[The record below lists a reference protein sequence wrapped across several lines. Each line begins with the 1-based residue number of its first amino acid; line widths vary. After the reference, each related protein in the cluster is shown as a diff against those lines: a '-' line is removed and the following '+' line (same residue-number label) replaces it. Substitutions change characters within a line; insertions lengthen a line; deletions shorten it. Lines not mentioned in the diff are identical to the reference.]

1 MTRSPSRTRTV
12 LPIGGWEVE
21 TDGQDQRISIEEGV
35 VIKPGGTYTVQ
46 PQEGE
51 KVLNEDGGVIRLY
64 DANGDRVESWDH
76 VGSPSAAP
84 AASDAEDVGYVQ
96 VTVLDA
102 RNGEGVEDAEVVLT
116 NESGETLDGTTDGAG
131 VTTVREVPYGEYELT
146 ITHDEYA
153 DYDETIVVDEERTE
167 TTIELDPS
175 ETVTRTSAVE
185 PTSTVVV
192 RSSLYTPS

>member
-1 MTRSPSRTRTV
+1 M
-12 LPIGGWEVE
+12 
-21 TDGQDQRISIEEGV
+21 IE
-35 VIKPGGTYTVQ
+35 PDGTYTIQ
-46 PQEGE
+46 FQRGE
-51 KVLNEDGGVIRLY
+51 KALNEDGGVIRLY
-64 DANGDRVESWDH
+64 DADGDRIGSWDH
-76 VGSPSAAP
+76 VGSPSAPP

-96 VTVLDA
+96 VMVLDA
-102 RNGEGVEDAEVVLT
+102 RNGEGEDAEVVLT

-131 VTTVREVPYGEYELT
+131 VTTVQEVPYGEYELT

-153 DYDETIVVDEERTE
+153 DHDETIVVDEERTE

-192 RSSLYTPS
+192 RSSLHTPS